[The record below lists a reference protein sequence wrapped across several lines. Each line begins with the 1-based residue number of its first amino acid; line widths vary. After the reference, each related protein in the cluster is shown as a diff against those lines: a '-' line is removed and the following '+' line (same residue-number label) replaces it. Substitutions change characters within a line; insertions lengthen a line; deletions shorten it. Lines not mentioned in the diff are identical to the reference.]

1 MGRAA
6 MKRSE
11 MANGLNAEK
20 AERSDP
26 PLKNEVRERSEGGTP
41 CISLH

>member
-1 MGRAA
+1 

-11 MANGLNAEK
+11 MANILNAEK
-20 AERSDP
+20 EERSD
-26 PLKNEVRERSEGGTP
+26 PLKNEVRERSEGGAP